1 LSALRLATQEAHRR
15 GITSIHTAGGTTY
28 DLELFDNLRRAGTL
42 TMRVYGALA
51 IPATVTATELD
62 ALDELRDRYS
72 DDPLFKAGV
81 AELTVDDHDNS
92 WSEEQLNQLVA
103 ELDRRQ
109 WQIVIDAHGDRALA
123 LALAAYKHAFD
134 TNAAPSRGRRHRIES
149 RNTFGPVDFSN
160 FQALGVTHPG
170 TLDTDSLEA
179 AIDAFTRQ
187 AAWASFDEQRKGT
200 LARDMLAD
208 VVVLTKD
215 IFAVPPSRL
224 SDADVSVTIFDG
236 KVVFQKNAETEY

>member
-1 LSALRLATQEAHRR
+1 
-15 GITSIHTAGGTTY
+15 
-28 DLELFDNLRRAGTL
+28 
-42 TMRVYGALA
+42 
-51 IPATVTATELD
+51 
-62 ALDELRDRYS
+62 
-72 DDPLFKAGV
+72 
-81 AELTVDDHDNS
+81 
-92 WSEEQLNQLVA
+92 
-103 ELDRRQ
+103 
-109 WQIVIDAHGDRALA
+109 
-123 LALAAYKHAFD
+123 
-134 TNAAPSRGRRHRIES
+134 
-149 RNTFGPVDFSN
+149 VDFSN